1 MCSLLMANMQPQ
13 VSPYRHGTA
22 HYSNHSKTG
31 ISMSDRD
38 SSPLSYEF
46 SPVHVLQHAVFCS
59 CKNAAYSIYIVFR
72 V

>member
-1 MCSLLMANMQPQ
+1 MANMQPQ

-38 SSPLSYEF
+38 SSPLS
-46 SPVHVLQHAVFCS
+46 
-59 CKNAAYSIYIVFR
+59 
-72 V
+72 